1 MAGLSSSVR
10 SARRRRRDRRP
21 APAAVRSRGA
31 SRRGGSGPRARSVA
45 DLGPGRGDV
54 RDRSRDGLADGT
66 RDSFVSGSDTPAVS
80 VLVVNYNAGPHLGH
94 CLERLSEI
102 AEEWPAPHAGLET
115 VVVDNASTDGSLE
128 AVRELGDQDP
138 APPAVR
144 LIASARNLG
153 FGAACN
159 LAARE
164 TAGRYLLL
172 LNPDAWIDA
181 TSLRRLVEA
190 LEADSRL
197 GVAAPRLHYPDGS
210 LQLGWAPPVGVV
222 GEAIQKFRNRFE
234 GRAWNQVLLPRLLR
248 PLLGQGWFSAACLLV
263 RRSAFEEV
271 GGFDEG
277 FFLYFEDADLG
288 LRLARVDWRQRQVT
302 GARAWHLRGVTT
314 GRPGTRLLSPQIER
328 FYRAS
333 QLRYYDLH
341 RPRWERSYLR
351 RRLRRKFRRVAE
363 EQQRLALLRLLE
375 RA

>member
-1 MAGLSSSVR
+1 M
-10 SARRRRRDRRP
+10 
-21 APAAVRSRGA
+21 
-31 SRRGGSGPRARSVA
+31 
-45 DLGPGRGDV
+45 
-54 RDRSRDGLADGT
+54 
-66 RDSFVSGSDTPAVS
+66 SGSDTPAVS

-181 TSLRRLVEA
+181 TSLWRLVEA

-288 LRLARVDWRQRQVT
+288 LRLGRARWRQRHVEQ
-302 GARAWHLRGVTT
+302 ARAHHIRGVTT
-314 GRPGTRLLSPQIER
+314 SGMSVAGRRLQGEQRGPRQSGITVDVER
-328 FYRAS
+328 EYRAS
-333 QLRYYDLH
+333 QLRYYSLH
-341 RPRWERSYLR
+341 RPRWESRYLR
-351 RRLRRKFRRVAE
+351 RRLRRKYGTLEDGDRRRAVHS
-363 EQQRLALLRLLE
+363 LLE
-375 RA
+375 ER

>member
-1 MAGLSSSVR
+1 MSGLD
-10 SARRRRRDRRP
+10 A
-21 APAAVRSRGA
+21 
-31 SRRGGSGPRARSVA
+31 
-45 DLGPGRGDV
+45 
-54 RDRSRDGLADGT
+54 
-66 RDSFVSGSDTPAVS
+66 PAVS
-80 VLVVNYNAGPHLGH
+80 ILVVNHNAGPHLGH
-94 CLERLSEI
+94 CLECLR
-102 AEEWPAPHAGLET
+102 AVADEWRTRSAGLET

-128 AVRELGDQDP
+128 AVRELQKQDP
-138 APPAVR
+138 APEPAVR

-164 TAGRYLLL
+164 TTGRYLLL
-172 LNPDAWIDA
+172 LNPDARIDA
-181 TSLRRLVEA
+181 TSLQRLVEA

-197 GVAAPRLHYPDGS
+197 GVAAPGLHYPDGS
-210 LQLGWAPPVGVV
+210 LQSGWAPPVGVL
-222 GEAIQKFRNRFE
+222 GEAIRKFRNRFE
-234 GRAWNQVLLPRLLR
+234 GRAWNHRLLPRLLR

-271 GGFDEG
+271 SGFDEG

-288 LRLARVDWRQRQVT
+288 LRLAREDWRQRQVK

-314 GRPGTRLLSPQIER
+314 GQFGNRRLTPDVER

-351 RRLRRKFRRVAE
+351 RRLRRKFIRVADE
-363 EQQRLALLRLLE
+363 EQRTALLRLLE
-375 RA
+375 GA